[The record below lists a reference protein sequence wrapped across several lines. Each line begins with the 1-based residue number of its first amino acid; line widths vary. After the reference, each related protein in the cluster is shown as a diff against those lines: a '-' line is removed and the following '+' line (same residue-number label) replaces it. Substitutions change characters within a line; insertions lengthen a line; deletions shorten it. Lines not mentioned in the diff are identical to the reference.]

1 MSMNIVRV
9 RFAPSPTGYLHI
21 GGARTALF
29 NWLHARS
36 QQGKFILRVE
46 DTDQSRSTPE
56 SLEAILEGLRWLGLN
71 WDEGPE
77 VEGDFGPYFQMRKLE
92 RYREVAETLIANGHA
107 YRCRCTKEEL
117 EERRRLAEKQKRPYK
132 YEGLCRDKALPVDTP
147 HVVRFKAPW
156 DKTGSVCFQDEVL
169 GRICKQY
176 SDMEDFILLRNDG
189 IPLYNFGCVVDDH
202 DMAITLVGRGQEH
215 INSTF
220 GQMLLFE
227 ALGWKAPA
235 FAHFPLILG
244 QDREKLSKR
253 LHPEADL
260 MQHRKNGIL
269 PHALLNF
276 IVRLGWSHQND
287 ETFSREQMVEY
298 FGFNHVGKTS
308 GVWNPDKL
316 LWLNQYWMKTL
327 PPSEVASALI
337 PFLQEAG
344 ATEMLEPSKVEKTV
358 LALRER
364 SKTLVEMAR
373 LAVCYFQKGVRMEPA
388 AKAKHLSAEGLA
400 LLRAARERLAVADF
414 SAANIEAVIR
424 EVAETHQVGL
434 GKIAQP
440 IRVAVTGQTI
450 SPGISETLDLLGR
463 EEALARMDAALNE
476 AL

>member
-1 MSMNIVRV
+1 MSINTVRV

-29 NWLHARS
+29 NWLYARG
-36 QQGKFILRVE
+36 QNGLFILRVE

-56 SLEAILEGLRWLGLN
+56 SVETILEGLRWLGLN

-77 VEGDFGPYFQMRKLE
+77 VGGKHGPYFQMRKLE
-92 RYREVAETLIANGHA
+92 RYREVAEALIANGHA
-107 YRCRCTKEEL
+107 YRCCCTKEEL

-132 YEGLCRDKALPVDTP
+132 YEGLCRDKALPADMA
-147 HVVRFKAPW
+147 HVVRFKVPQ
-156 DKTGSVCFQDEVL
+156 DKAGSVCFQDQVL

-176 SDMEDFILLRNDG
+176 ADIEDFILLRNDG

-202 DMAITLVGRGQEH
+202 DMDIGLVGRGQEH

-227 ALGWKAPA
+227 ALGWQAPQ

-244 QDREKLSKR
+244 KDREKLSKR

-269 PHALLNF
+269 PQALLNF

-287 ETFSREQMVEY
+287 ETFTLKQMVEY

-316 LWLNQYWMKTL
+316 LWLNQYWMKNL
-327 PPSEVASALI
+327 PPSEVAAALA

-344 ATEMLEPSKVEKTV
+344 ATETLVPAKVEKAV

-373 LAVCYFQKGVRMEPA
+373 LGVCYFQKGVHMDAA
-388 AKAKHLSAEGLA
+388 AKAKHLGPESLH
-400 LLRAARERLAVADF
+400 LLRAARERLAASDF
-414 SAANIEAVIR
+414 STAHIEAAIR
-424 EVAETHQVGL
+424 EVAQTWQVGL
-434 GKIAQP
+434 GKVAQP

-450 SPGISETLDLLGR
+450 SPGISETLELLGR
-463 EEALARMDAALNE
+463 EETLARMDAALQE
-476 AL
+476 

>member
-1 MSMNIVRV
+1 MSTVRV

-29 NWLHARS
+29 NWLHARNLKG
-36 QQGKFILRVE
+36 QFILRVE

-56 SLEAILEGLRWLGLN
+56 SVEAILEGLRWLGLN

-77 VEGDFGPYFQMRKLE
+77 VGGEYGPYFQMRKLE
-92 RYREVAETLIANGHA
+92 RYREVAETLIASGHA
-107 YRCRCTKEEL
+107 YRCSCTKEEL
-117 EERRRLAEKQKRPYK
+117 EERRLLAEKQKRLYR
-132 YEGLCRDKALPVDTP
+132 YEGLCRNKTLSRDTP
-147 HVVRFKAPW
+147 HVVRFKVPQEA
-156 DKTGSVCFQDEVL
+156 GSVCFLDEVL

-176 SDMEDFILLRNDG
+176 SDIEDFILLRNDG

-202 DMAITLVGRGQEH
+202 DMAISLVGRGQEH

-227 ALGWKAPA
+227 ALGWQAPK

-287 ETFSREQMVEY
+287 ETFSLQQMIEY

-316 LWLNQYWMKTL
+316 LWLNQYWMKNL
-327 PPSEVASALI
+327 PPSEVAAALI
-337 PFLQEAG
+337 PFLKEAG
-344 ATEMLEPSKVEKTV
+344 ATEILEPAKLEKTV

-373 LAVCYFQKGVRMEPA
+373 LGVCYFQKGVTMDAA
-388 AKAKHLSAEGLA
+388 AKAKHLGAEGLA
-400 LLRAARERLAVADF
+400 LLREVRERLAATDF
-414 SAANIEAVIR
+414 SPANIEAAIR
-424 EVAETHQVGL
+424 EVAQTHQVGL
-434 GKIAQP
+434 GKVAQP

-463 EEALARMDAALNE
+463 EEALARMQTALKG
-476 AL
+476 